1 MFEVKGA
8 TFEVSGKRLLH
19 PTHLAFQQ
27 GRVHGLIGHNGSGK
41 STLLKLLA
49 QQQPATAGEVL
60 FDERA
65 LASWGNREFARQVAY
80 LPQHLPSAENL
91 TGREL
96 IGFGRYPWHGLLGR
110 HTREDQEQIERAI
123 ALTHTE
129 AFADRLV
136 DTLSGGER
144 QRVWLAMLL
153 AQGSRFLLLDEPLA
167 ALDIAHQVEVLALV
181 RKLCQELGL
190 GVIIVLHDVN
200 MAARYC
206 DHLVA
211 LHSGQVLSQGCP
223 QDMMEDATLEAIYG
237 IPMRVMSHPGGDHR
251 VAVVQ

>member
-1 MFEVKGA
+1 M
-8 TFEVSGKRLLH
+8 
-19 PTHLAFQQ
+19 
-27 GRVHGLIGHNGSGK
+27 
-41 STLLKLLA
+41 
-49 QQQPATAGEVL
+49 
-60 FDERA
+60 
-65 LASWGNREFARQVAY
+65 ARD
-80 LPQHLPSAENL
+80 L

-96 IGFGRYPWHGLLGR
+96 VGFGRYPWHGLLGR
-110 HTREDQEQIERAI
+110 LNGKDKTQIERAI

-153 AQGSRFLLLDEPLA
+153 AQESRFLLLDEPLA

-181 RKLCQELGL
+181 RSLCRELGL
-190 GVIIVLHDVN
+190 GVVIVLHDVN

-211 LHSGQVLSQGCP
+211 LHSGQVLAQGAPRELMC
-223 QDMMEDATLEAIYG
+223 DSTLEAIYG
-237 IPMRVMSHPGGDHR
+237 IPMRVMSHPGGEHPI
-251 VAVVQ
+251 AVLH